1 MRRVEVPVLIVGA
14 GPVGLTA
21 ALLLAR
27 QGLQSLVVERR
38 PGPHRAP
45 QAHVVNPRTLEIYRQ
60 MGLDTAHLRQLATPR
75 DDGGYVSFV
84 TTLAGSE
91 LGRLPYERQDDGA
104 LAFTAEPIINLSQHL
119 LEPVLLEWTEAE
131 PSIDVRFEQEWL
143 ALTEDDGGVTSR
155 LRDVVTGEEYEVRSR
170 WVVAAD
176 GASSRVRKQLGIPMV
191 GPDRLQSFVMIH
203 VETNLRD
210 LVRERPAIIYWIVD
224 PEHAGSLIAHD
235 IERTWVLMRPFDP
248 DRESLDD
255 YDEGRAAALFRAA
268 VGRDDIGRGGVEL
281 AVRHVNVWHMTS
293 QVAERYRAGR
303 VLLVGDSAHRF
314 PPAGGM
320 GMNTGIQDAHNL
332 AWKLALVDAGNA
344 GAALLDSY
352 EIERKPIAQTNADQS
367 LVNALRMIEALG
379 QLGLGGEPA
388 AARAALE
395 ALLATSAGRAQV
407 AATIET
413 QQEHF
418 DMLGL
423 QLGFAYE
430 RGALV
435 PDGTPAPATRVR
447 DFDPSGRPG
456 ARLPHAWLDHAGTR
470 RSSLDLVGGAGFTL
484 VTGPDGAA
492 WVTAATALDIRTLV
506 VGRDVADPTGAWLDA
521 CGIEPDGALLVRPD
535 QHVAW
540 RAPHGVADA
549 KTALSG
555 SLGLVLSSQK
565 RVKSQ
570 PRTADDQEA
579 RSSEVR

>member
-1 MRRVEVPVLIVGA
+1 MRRVEVPVLVVGA
-14 GPVGLTA
+14 GPVGVTA

-27 QGLQSLVVERR
+27 QGLSTLVVERR
-38 PGPHRAP
+38 AEPHRAP
-45 QAHVVNPRTLEIYRQ
+45 QAHVVNPRSLEIYRQ
-60 MGLDTAHLRQLATPR
+60 MGLDTARLRRLATPR
-75 DDGGYVSFV
+75 ADGGHVSFV
-84 TTLAGSE
+84 TSLTGSE

-104 LAFTAEPIINLSQHL
+104 LAFTAEPIINLSQHE
-119 LEPVLLEWTEAE
+119 LEPVLLEWAAAE
-131 PSIDVRFEQEWL
+131 PAIEVAWTQEWL
-143 ALTEDDGGVTSR
+143 ALEEDAGGVTSR

-170 WVVAAD
+170 WVIAAD
-176 GASSRVRKQLGIPMV
+176 GASSRVRRQLGIALL

-203 VETNLRD
+203 VEANLRA

-224 PEHAGSLIAHD
+224 PEHPASLIAHD
-235 IERTWVLMRPFDP
+235 IERTWVLMHPFDP
-248 DRESLDD
+248 ETESVDD
-255 YDEGRAAALFRAA
+255 YDEARAARLFRHA
-268 VGRDDIGRGGVEL
+268 VGRTDVEL

-293 QVAERYRAGR
+293 QVAERYRDGR
-303 VLLVGDSAHRF
+303 VLLAGDSAHRF

-332 AWKLALVDAGNA
+332 AWKLALVDAGDA
-344 GAALLDSY
+344 GAALLDTY
-352 EIERKPIAQTNADQS
+352 EVERKPVAQTNADQS
-367 LVNALRMIEALG
+367 LVNALRMLEAMG

-395 ALLATSAGRAQV
+395 TLVSTAAGRAEV
-407 AATIET
+407 TATIET

-435 PDGTPAPATRVR
+435 PDGTPAPMVRVR

-456 ARLPHAWLDHAGTR
+456 ARLPHAWLDQAGTR
-470 RSSLDLVGGAGFTL
+470 RSSLDLVGGDGFTL
-484 VTGPDGAA
+484 ITGPEGAA
-492 WVTAATALDIRTLV
+492 WVMATALVDACPIRALV

-549 KTALSG
+549 KAALSDA
-555 SLGLVLSSQK
+555 LAMVLASRP
-565 RVKSQ
+565 RVKSR
-570 PRTADDQEA
+570 PRSADDEEA
-579 RSSEVR
+579 RSPEVR